1 LEPGFEYHQRAT
13 LVEAGGRQIGAQTMK
28 AEIRDPR
35 FTELIDPEQDI
46 ERLLTGFD
54 FTEGPAWNPVDR
66 SLIFSDILGNSIYR
80 WTQTSGLQ
88 TLRHNSHMANG
99 NTYDREGCVI
109 TCEHATSRLTR
120 TDFALNGEMEVLATH
135 FQGKELN
142 SPNDVVCKS
151 DGAIYFTDPNSGR
164 SAGYGVPRDQELEF
178 QGVYRLDPNTLE
190 VTLLV
195 DDFSK
200 PNGLCF
206 SQDEKV
212 LFINDSDYNHIRVF
226 GVQDDGTLTDGQIWA
241 VLEKAG
247 IGVADGMKIDHEGN
261 LYCTGPGGIHIFD
274 DRANYVGIIL
284 MPEHTTNLAWGGDD
298 LCSLYITAATS
309 IYRLYSRIPGI
320 ALF

>member
-1 LEPGFEYHQRAT
+1 
-13 LVEAGGRQIGAQTMK
+13 MK
-28 AEIRDPR
+28 IEIRAPR

-46 ERLLTGFD
+46 DQLLTGFD
-54 FTEGPAWNPVDR
+54 FTEGPAWNPDDR

-88 TLRHNSHMANG
+88 TLRRNSYMANG
-99 NTYDREGCVI
+99 NCIDLQGRLV
-109 TCEHATSRLTR
+109 TCEHATSRLSR
-120 TDFALNGEMEVLATH
+120 TDFSDDSELEILASH
-135 FQGKELN
+135 YQGKQLN
-142 SPNDVVCKS
+142 SPNDVICKR
-151 DGAIYFTDPNSGR
+151 DGALYFTDPSSGR
-164 SAGYGVPRDQELEF
+164 SVGYGVRRHRELEF
-178 QGVYRLDPNTLE
+178 QGVYRLDPTDSSL
-190 VTLLV
+190 TLLV

-212 LFINDSDYNHIRVF
+212 LFIDDSDYNHIRVF

-241 VLEKAG
+241 VLEEAG

-274 DRANYVGIIL
+274 DRANCMGIIL

-309 IYRLYSRIPGI
+309 IYRLHSRIPGI
-320 ALF
+320 ALY